1 MAKIV
6 YLGLGSNLGD
16 RETALKAALGALE
29 AAGVHIRRVSPVYET
44 EPQDVREQGWF
55 LNLVAE
61 AETDLFPLQ
70 LLQRIGR
77 IERELGRTRT
87 VAKGPRSIDIDI
99 LLYGNFVIE
108 TPQLTVPHP
117 RLAERR
123 FVLAPLADLAPDL
136 RHPVS
141 RRTVREL
148 LAGITGQ
155 TVRLRAGSEQK
166 RENRVQDDDDRF
178 SG

>member
-1 MAKIV
+1 MAKTV

-16 RETALKAALGALE
+16 RERMLEAALGAL
-29 AAGVHIRRVSPVYET
+29 AAHGLRIRRVSPVYET
-44 EPQDVREQGWF
+44 EPQDLKEQDWF

-70 LLQRIGR
+70 LLRRIGK
-77 IERELGRTRT
+77 IERQLGRTRT
-87 VAKGPRSIDIDI
+87 VAKGPRTIDIDI
-99 LLYGNFVIE
+99 LLYDNAVME

-117 RLAERR
+117 RLAARR

-148 LAGITGQ
+148 LAETAGQ
-155 TVRLRAGSEQK
+155 TVR
-166 RENRVQDDDDRF
+166 RVVRTTARK
-178 SG
+178 SLPG